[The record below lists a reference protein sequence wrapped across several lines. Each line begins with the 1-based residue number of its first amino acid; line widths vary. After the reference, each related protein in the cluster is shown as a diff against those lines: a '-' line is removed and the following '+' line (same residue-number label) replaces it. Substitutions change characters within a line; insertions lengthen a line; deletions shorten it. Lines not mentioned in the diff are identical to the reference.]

1 MVLCISC
8 SSTAAI
14 VPKCTIISLEQVQQ
28 GSRRSSNQNI
38 FECVEKVWNADS
50 TTFTA
55 VVYYASD
62 HCL

>member
-1 MVLCISC
+1 MILCISC

-14 VPKCTIISLEQVQQ
+14 VPQCNFISLEQVQQ